1 MSDLSRRVW
10 LTSAAGFVLAPRLK
24 AQSSRAQL
32 LAGFRNP
39 PRSARPHTRWWWPG
53 SAVTP
58 TLLTRDLE
66 EMKRAGLGGFEVTV
80 VWRFYEKGNI
90 DYLSPAWFEAV
101 RHVLREAQRLDLGV
115 ALTFAPGWDFGGP
128 WVAPTDRSKVL
139 AVCWED
145 FTGPFSYEG
154 PLPRFK
160 DAGTPTTGLYAYLT
174 GVEGK
179 PADQDEV
186 VAVIGGRLTV
196 GDALDPDTLV
206 DLTHDFRG
214 EAGRWLM
221 EHGHFR
227 LMAFRLRYTGQ
238 QNASQDL
245 DNPRSFVV
253 DHLSRA
259 AMERY
264 LATISEQFA
273 REFKPWLGSTI
284 ESIFS
289 DSFEVAPLRDTLLWS
304 NSTLAEFER
313 RKGYDLKP
321 YLPAL
326 WFDIGPLTPRVRYDV
341 NEVLHQLA
349 LEFCYDPFLEACERL
364 GVKGRMQPHYR
375 FNAEIVA
382 GAGRAHQADTEV
394 TTARFETVA
403 DPRKA
408 TASGARFA
416 GRPVV
421 SAEAYTFLHR
431 ERYRATLEE
440 MKIASDAFLRD
451 GVTQFWNH
459 GWLYTPEPEVA
470 PTRDFF
476 ACERIQPWMPW
487 WPHYRHLADYL
498 TRASWLLRQGRFVAE
513 VLLYSPQAQVWSD
526 RAIFNIEQRVMK
538 YGDVPRLLLTHGY
551 DYDVVNDDL
560 LQNGAEFRDGR
571 VWINGHAYRVV
582 ALAAVHTLPLATCLA
597 LERFLD
603 AGGQVVALDVQPI
616 RAAGTQG
623 IHEEAVIDRVARR
636 FHRIDYGWKPNSFS
650 PQEQPFQPLPPLD
663 RGRTALLKWL
673 GEIVE
678 PQFRAP
684 EGVTFQ
690 HRQVDGMDLFFV
702 TNLGADAF
710 VGRAG
715 FRVRSGRR
723 AELWDAMTGGTS
735 GGGQAPELELA
746 LEPGES
752 VFVLFSGQRQRRAPG
767 ARKIRMEREL
777 SGPWRLEATGVRFPR
792 TLFEAAALTPWNED
806 PALRHFSGEGVYR
819 QIIDVPRRDALLDLG
834 EVGCTAEAF
843 VNGQPL
849 GVRWMRPFRFEVP
862 RRLLR
867 QGRNELE
874 IRVRNTLL
882 AHVQSLESPPG
893 LNEDLRIYYGA
904 ARPETERQLSGWK
917 RDLAYSPLPL
927 SGLAGPVVW
936 KVLA

>member
-1 MSDLSRRVW
+1 MSDLSRRAW
-10 LTSAAGFVLAPRLK
+10 LTSAAGFVLAPRLP

-58 TLLTRDLE
+58 SLLTRDLE

-90 DYLSPAWFEAV
+90 EYLSPAWFEAV

-128 WVAPTDRSKVL
+128 WVAPADRSKVL
-139 AVCWED
+139 TVCWED

-160 DAGTPTTGLYAYLT
+160 DAGTPATGLYAYLT

-179 PADQDEV
+179 PADQDEA
-186 VAVIGGRLTV
+186 VAIIGGRLKDGGT
-196 GDALDPDTLV
+196 LDPDSLV
-206 DLTHDFRG
+206 DLTPDFRG
-214 EAGRWLM
+214 EAGRWRM
-221 EHGHFR
+221 EHGRFR

-253 DHLSRA
+253 DHLSRD

-264 LATISEQFA
+264 LAPISQQFA
-273 REFKPWLGSTI
+273 REFKPWFGSTI
-284 ESIFS
+284 ESVFS
-289 DSFEVAPLRDTLLWS
+289 DSFEVVPLRDTLLWS
-304 NSTLAEFER
+304 NSTLGEFER

-326 WFDIGPLTPRVRYDV
+326 WFDIGPRTPRVRYDV

-431 ERYRATLEE
+431 ERYRSTLEE

-459 GWLYTPEPEVA
+459 GWLFTPEPEVA

-487 WPHYRHLADYL
+487 WPHYRYLADYIA
-498 TRASWLLRQGRFVAE
+498 RASWLLRQGRFVAD
-513 VLLYSPQAQVWSD
+513 VLLYSPQAQVWSEK
-526 RAIFNIEQRVMK
+526 AIFNIEQRVMK
-538 YGDVPRLLLTHGY
+538 YGDIPRLLLTHGY
-551 DYDVVNDDL
+551 DYDIVNDDL
-560 LQNGAEFRDGR
+560 MQNKMICRDGALELLDHRYRVIILPWVRVMPVATVEKLKNFAENGGTVIALDRLPSEGTGLGLDKEGFFRDSTR
-571 VWINGHAYRVV
+571 DFVR
-582 ALAAVHTLPLATCLA
+582 L
-597 LERFLD
+597 
-603 AGGQVVALDVQPI
+603 
-616 RAAGTQG
+616 
-623 IHEEAVIDRVARR
+623 
-636 FHRIDYGWKPNSFS
+636 DYGFRPNSFS
-650 PQEQPFQPLPPLD
+650 PQEQPFTPLPPL
-663 RGRTALLKWL
+663 TAGQRRLLEL
-673 GEIVE
+673 VRQRVE
-678 PQFRAP
+678 PQFSGP

-690 HRQVDGMDLFFV
+690 HRQVSGIDLFFV
-702 TNLGADAF
+702 TNLRAEAF
-710 VGRAG
+710 SGSLRFRAP
-715 FRVRSGRR
+715 RGRR
-723 AELWDAMTGGTS
+723 AELWDAVSGAIH
-735 GGGQAPELELA
+735 GGGVGPELRVD
-746 LEPGES
+746 LEAGQS
-752 VFVLFSGQRQRRAPG
+752 VFVLFTGERAPAPKR
-767 ARKIRMEREL
+767 ARLVRTTL
-777 SGPWRLEATGVRFPR
+777 ALNGPWEITAEGVRFARRVIDMP
-792 TLFEAAALTPWNED
+792 ALRPWNED
-806 PALRHFSGEGVYR
+806 SALRHFSGEGIYH
-819 QIIDVPRRDALLDLG
+819 QTIDVPRRDALLELG
-834 EVGCTAEAF
+834 EVGCTAEVF

-862 RRLLR
+862 RRVLR
-867 QGRNELE
+867 QGRNDLE

-882 AHVQSLESPPG
+882 AHVQSLESPPD
-893 LNEDLRIYYGA
+893 LNEDLRPHYGA
-904 ARPETERQLSGWK
+904 ARPETERQFIGWK
-917 RDLAYSPLPL
+917 RDLAFSPLPL